1 MEEQLAF
8 RLLLVAE
15 TNFPVGYGLQQSVD
29 FRYLTNL
36 AETGTITLAIPEI
49 SFKEAQAT
57 LRTNLV
63 DTRQA
68 LEQTL
73 DIIRQVGRSQ
83 YAQDAAQ
90 RVATALT
97 ELIDLMESHSASIPQ
112 TLDLIAN
119 VNCIIPYSPQAFAQG
134 RLRYVGGEPPF
145 MESDCEIYE
154 NILEFVRAEAENFDH
169 IIFLTLDRTH
179 FDCDEIRDEL
189 ANLGVDLVFT
199 TGECVAMVRHAL
211 GM

>member
-1 MEEQLAF
+1 MEEQPAV

-29 FRYLTNL
+29 FHYLVNL
-36 AETGTITLAIPEI
+36 AGTGTITLAIPEI

-97 ELIDLMESHSASIPQ
+97 LS
-112 TLDLIAN
+112 
-119 VNCIIPYSPQAFAQG
+119 
-134 RLRYVGGEPPF
+134 
-145 MESDCEIYE
+145 
-154 NILEFVRAEAENFDH
+154 
-169 IIFLTLDRTH
+169 
-179 FDCDEIRDEL
+179 
-189 ANLGVDLVFT
+189 
-199 TGECVAMVRHAL
+199 
-211 GM
+211 